1 MANLT
6 QRLLY
11 ACRQAYQIVAN
22 DVPVPDA
29 PNSGDIG
36 WIGSPIGFV
45 GGPDNIDAGLVG
57 EIPEANV
64 IAFRGT
70 LPPTDP
76 DFQTF
81 LDWLNDLDALLV
93 TDPHGLPGKVH
104 QGFRDARDAIWAP
117 IVQALAAKPAKP
129 VLIVGHSKGGAVA
142 NLAAARLHKERPAS
156 QVAVCTFA
164 AARSGDPQFAGA
176 YNAAIGHSDRY
187 EFQDDIVPHLPPSD
201 AFYALIKRIPAVD
214 RLIGHF
220 NSGFESVGRLYFID
234 WSNKIVPD
242 SALLE
247 FQRFTH
253 LAELVVELNFARIAA
268 DHSIAPGSGYADA
281 PYA

>member
-11 ACRQAYQIVAN
+11 ACRQTYQIVAN

-36 WIGSPIGFV
+36 WIGSPIGFI
-45 GGPDNIDAGLVG
+45 GGPLNIDAGLVG

-70 LPPTDP
+70 LPPINP
-76 DFQTF
+76 DFQTL

-93 TDPHGLPGKVH
+93 PDPQGLPGKVH

-129 VLIVGHSKGGAVA
+129 VFIVGHSKGGAVA
-142 NLAAARLHKERPAS
+142 NLAAARLHRERPAS
-156 QVAVCTFA
+156 QISVCTFA
-164 AARSGDPQFAGA
+164 AARPGDPQFASS

-187 EFQDDIVPHLPPSD
+187 EFQDDIVPFVPPSD
-201 AFYALIKRIPAVD
+201 AFYDLIKLIPAVD
-214 RLIGHF
+214 QLIGHF

-234 WSNKIVPD
+234 WSNHIVPD

-253 LAELVVELNFARIAA
+253 LAELIVELDFATIAN
-268 DHSIAPGSGYADA
+268 DHSIDPGSGYADA
-281 PYA
+281 PYT

>member
-6 QRLLY
+6 LRLLY

-57 EIPEANV
+57 EILEGNV

-70 LPPTDP
+70 LPPDNLN
-76 DFQTF
+76 FQTF

-93 TDPHGLPGKVH
+93 PDPQGLPGKVH
-104 QGFRDARDAIWAP
+104 QGFRDARDAIWGP
-117 IVQALAAKPAKP
+117 IVQALTAKPAKP
-129 VLIVGHSKGGAVA
+129 VFIVGHSKGGAVA
-142 NLAAARLHKERPAS
+142 DLAAARLHKERPAT
-156 QVAVCTFA
+156 QIAVCTFA
-164 AARSGDPQFAGA
+164 AARPGDPQFASS
-176 YNAAIGHSDRY
+176 YNSAIGHSDRY
-187 EFQDDIVPHLPPSD
+187 EYHDDIVPFLPPSD
-201 AFYALIKRIPAVD
+201 ELYDLIKRIPAVD
-214 RLIGHF
+214 QLIGHF
-220 NSGFESVGRLYFID
+220 NSGFASVGRLYFID
-234 WSNKIVPD
+234 WNNKIVPD

-247 FQRFTH
+247 FERF
-253 LAELVVELNFARIAA
+253 LSLAKLIAELQFQTIAD
-268 DHSIAPGSGYADA
+268 DHGIGPGSGYADA
-281 PYA
+281 PYT